1 MNELNLTGE
10 LSPDIY
16 YHNPTTEILNE
27 VLQKKTSDG
36 ALPTRRLF
44 DSGLELAFGSDW
56 GSSARDY
63 DMMASIEA
71 LITRKNPWGKNGDEV
86 LPSADQVI
94 DLETAIR
101 MMTINGAKVMQ
112 HEHERGS
119 LEFGKYAD
127 MVVLSENL
135 FDLVQAGQQDKIND
149 VKVLKTIFEGK
160 VSYEAA

>member
-1 MNELNLTGE
+1 M
-10 LSPDIY
+10 P
-16 YHNPTTEILNE
+16 
-27 VLQKKTSDG
+27 
-36 ALPTRRLF
+36 
-44 DSGLELAFGSDW
+44 
-56 GSSARDY
+56 
-63 DMMASIEA
+63 
-71 LITRKNPWGKNGDEV
+71 
-86 LPSADQVI
+86 VI
-94 DLETAIR
+94 DLESAIR

-135 FDLVQAGQQDKIND
+135 FDLVQAGRQDKIND